1 MKHWI
6 AVTVLIIVFMFG
18 FDARS
23 FAEVGP
29 LDDENFSATMTIT
42 SDYVSRGV
50 SFSDEDP
57 AIQGTFDYAHPGGF
71 FAGIWGS
78 SWDDAGYSNDIELG
92 YYAGYGG
99 TLSKLTYSV
108 WATYYQ
114 YPGAHDD
121 GFEFDYWEF
130 SGGLYYTIE
139 DMALKPA
146 LGFEY
151 YFSPEYSGEDGLF
164 HYVSGS
170 VDFSLPMGLTLGTL
184 IGYKTVEGDKST
196 GSGAGMDG
204 NDGYDYIHWKI
215 GMSTVLKGF
224 TFDISY
230 HDTGEHDYLGD
241 AGDARVVFSLSRGI

>member
-1 MKHWI
+1 MKHCI
-6 AVTVLIIVFMFG
+6 AAAALFCMLVLGFG
-18 FDARS
+18 PGA
-23 FAEVGP
+23 FAEGGP
-29 LDDENFSATMTIT
+29 WDDENFSATMTLT
-42 SDYVSRGV
+42 TDYVSRGV

-99 TLSKLTYSV
+99 SLGKMTYSV

-114 YPGAHDD
+114 YPGAEDD

-130 SGGLYYTIE
+130 SGGLYHTIE
-139 DMALKPA
+139 DVPLKPA

-170 VDFSLPMGLTLGTL
+170 VDWSLPLGLTLNTL

-196 GSGAGMDG
+196 GGGAGMDG
-204 NDGYDYIHWKI
+204 DDGYDYIHWKVGVSKEI
-215 GMSTVLKGF
+215 KGF
-224 TFDISY
+224 TVDISY

-241 AGDARVVFSLSRGI
+241 AGDARVVFSLSRSL